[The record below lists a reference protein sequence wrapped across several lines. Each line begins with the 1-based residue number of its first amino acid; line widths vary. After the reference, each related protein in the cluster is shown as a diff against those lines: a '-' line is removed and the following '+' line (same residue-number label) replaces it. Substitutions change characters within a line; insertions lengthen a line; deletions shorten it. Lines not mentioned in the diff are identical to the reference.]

1 MSSFGS
7 LTLVCCNRRVIFSE
21 SRFPCG
27 SSLEFYEQRPSGNR
41 CQGTAFCIQ
50 PTCSTPTQD
59 SRILN
64 SSSFQV
70 PFAPLN
76 LPDLWQQDAV
86 RHLKS
91 GADVI
96 IDAPTGAGKTRVFE
110 LFLKTPEAA
119 RLGQA
124 VYTVPTRALA
134 NDKWR
139 EWKSLGW
146 NVGIAT
152 GDLAENLHAP
162 VLVATLETQR
172 ERILSGNAPGF
183 FILDE
188 YQMLADTQRGL
199 NYEMAMALPPP
210 STRFLLLSGSVRNP
224 ADIAE
229 WLKRLGRRVELIQE
243 KNRPV
248 PLDQLPIENL
258 PRVPDSV
265 HGFWPRVA
273 VAALHA
279 RLTPLLL
286 FAPRRRDAEKMA
298 NQIAAA
304 LPVDSPLRMAPE
316 DQNLLGRDLARLLQ
330 HRVAFHHSG
339 LPYSARADWI
349 EPLGKAGKLH
359 VIVATTGLAAGINF
373 SVRSVMVT
381 STSYGDARF
390 QRELR
395 SDELLQMFGRAGRRG
410 LDERGFVLTAQNL
423 PSLLDAS
430 PRQLRRVNQMDWPT
444 LLRVMEVDSSDGKSP
459 LAQAALVCERL
470 FSRQKIAPDLAN
482 ALEISKSSERHGPTR
497 VEFLGLADRWHPLKT
512 AEEETRPLGEC
523 LARHKERW
531 IPALR
536 APRSLDLLPH
546 GRACKIQDGRSFAY
560 GKEVSIARLVGTHY
574 QPLPWIQKFLGLRKT
589 EMFTEDELIRDIIP
603 LLESHWSPGVF
614 HSTACHGPNLMA
626 RLSLEK
632 IPVSALILPD
642 GTALLDPPRR
652 RVSSSF
658 EVGESTVFKP
668 PPGSAAYAWRKL
680 GLVDDCGAPTPR
692 GRLFS
697 RFQGGEGL
705 MVAAALEDATY
716 PIEDIVA
723 HLANLRGGPRFMDF
737 ADGPSH
743 RLAAVAREIY
753 GHVDHEGYL
762 EGGLCPGFGEGTC
775 EALSQHRS
783 GGMRALEKETDSIRR
798 GDIERAILEWKSL
811 LRHILHAA
819 DPLFPR
825 WNELQAAARQVL
837 DKTGL

>member
-1 MSSFGS
+1 M
-7 LTLVCCNRRVIFSE
+7 
-21 SRFPCG
+21 
-27 SSLEFYEQRPSGNR
+27 
-41 CQGTAFCIQ
+41 
-50 PTCSTPTQD
+50 
-59 SRILN
+59 N
-64 SSSFQV
+64 SPVFQV

-86 RHLKS
+86 RHLKT

-183 FILDE
+183 LILDE
-188 YQMLADTQRGL
+188 YQMLADAQRGL
-199 NYEMAMALPPP
+199 NYEMAMALPLA
-210 STRFLLLSGSVRNP
+210 STRLLLLSGSVRNP

-229 WLKRLGRRVELIQE
+229 WLKRLGRRVELIQV

-248 PLDQLPIENL
+248 PLDQFPVENL

-279 RLTPLLL
+279 GLTPLLL

-298 NQIAAA
+298 TQIAAA
-304 LPVDSPLRMAPE
+304 LPVDSPLLMAPE
-316 DQNLLGRDLARLLQ
+316 DQNLLGRDLTRLLR

-410 LDERGFVLTAQNL
+410 LDERGFVLTAPNL
-423 PSLLDAS
+423 PGLLDAS

-444 LLRVMEVDSSDGKSP
+444 LLRVMEAGASDGSSP
-459 LAQAALVCERL
+459 LARAALVCERL

-482 ALEISKSSERHGPTR
+482 ALGTSPSSERHGPTR
-497 VEFLGLADRWHPLKT
+497 VEFLGLADCWHPLKS
-512 AEEETRPLGEC
+512 AVEQMRPLGLC

-536 APRSLDLLPH
+536 DPHSLELLPH
-546 GRACKIQDGRSFAY
+546 GRACKIPEGRSFAY
-560 GKEVSIARLVGTHY
+560 GKEVSIARLAGTNFE
-574 QPLPWIQKFLGLRKT
+574 PLPWIQKLLGLRKT
-589 EMFTEDELIRDIIP
+589 ETFTEDELIRDIIP
-603 LLESHWSPGVF
+603 LLESQWSPGFF
-614 HSTACHGPNLMA
+614 HSTACHGANLMA
-626 RLSLEK
+626 RLSLAN
-632 IPVSALILPD
+632 IPVSAIILPD

-658 EVGESTVFKP
+658 EVGESPVFNP
-668 PPGSAAYAWRKL
+668 APGSAAYAWRKL
-680 GLVDDCGAPTPR
+680 GLVDDCGSPTPR

-705 MVAAALEDATY
+705 MVAAALEDLAY
-716 PIEDIVA
+716 PVEDIVT

-753 GHVDHEGYL
+753 GHIDHEGYL
-762 EGGLCPGFGEGTC
+762 QGGLCPGFGEGAC
-775 EALSQHRS
+775 EALSLHRS

-811 LRHILHAA
+811 LRHLLHAE

-825 WNELQAAARQVL
+825 WDELQAAARQALEKPVS
-837 DKTGL
+837 